1 MHTLR
6 SLARVGPRRTA
17 VVMGVVAATI
27 AATATPAFAASIPLT
42 LSALKGPSGGGNT
55 ITATVTTGVFQLGTA
70 VIFQQKTTDSTACP
84 VTYTSTG
91 NTVVTPDKLKRPS
104 TKLLGITVPSGVVTG
119 VAAVAKFNICV
130 YSGTAASS
138 PLIAHTAA
146 AAPYAV
152 SAAATITGVTPAAGA
167 AQGGTSITV
176 LGSNFPDTLG
186 TAAAPNITATVA
198 GKPLTITS
206 TSATSFT
213 ATTPANAPGGP
224 YAIAVTTA
232 GGTVTVPNLFSY
244 ANGIVVTPNSAPN
257 TSAAVDL
264 DVQGVG
270 FSSMTFPG
278 TTGTTPKAASGH
290 VYLVAG
296 VYSAAGSPKANPGKA
311 ECVNVLPISDVELIC
326 TLQLRA
332 RLVAA
337 ENAVDLVAATT
348 GLAASA
354 ASNASANITLTTGNF
369 ALTDGGRRVTG
380 TGLSAGTTLST
391 VGSTTTGTLS
401 QVPTGAISGM
411 SVGAS
416 GTFADGVVLSATPQT
431 LTSATAKFTASDVG
445 KLVIGTGA
453 GTVPFG
459 TTITAVTNATTAT
472 LSVPVAAS
480 GALSFTIDEPV
491 PVTTGVYTVTL
502 VNTGAANGPAGLT
515 QSVISSGSTFTVA
528 DF

>member
-17 VVMGVVAATI
+17 VVIGVVAATI

-42 LSALKGPSGGGNT
+42 LSATKGPAGGGNT
-55 ITATVTTGVFQLGTA
+55 ITASVTTGVFQLGTA

-84 VTYTSTG
+84 VVYTSAG
-91 NTVVTPDKLKRPS
+91 NTVVPPDKLKRPS
-104 TKLLGITVPSGVVTG
+104 TKLLAITVPAAVTG
-119 VAAVAKFNICV
+119 VSAVTKFNICV
-130 YSGTAASS
+130 YSGAAASS

-152 SAAATITGVTPAAGA
+152 SAAATVTGVTPAAGA
-167 AQGGTSITV
+167 AQGGTQITV
-176 LGSNFPDTLG
+176 LGTNFPETLG
-186 TAAAPNITATVA
+186 TAAAPTITATVA

-213 ATTPANAPGGP
+213 ATTPANSPGGP
-224 YAIAVTTA
+224 FAIAVTTA

-244 ANGIVVTPNSAPN
+244 ANGIVVTPQSAPN

-278 TTGTTPKAASGH
+278 TTGTTPQATTGH
-290 VYLVAG
+290 VYLVSG
-296 VYSAAGSPKANPGKA
+296 VYSATGATKANPGKA

-337 ENAVDLVAATT
+337 ENAVDMVAATT

-354 ASNASANITLTTGNF
+354 ASNASPNIILTTGNF
-369 ALTDGGRRVTG
+369 ALTDSGRRVTG
-380 TGLSAGTTLST
+380 TGLNAGTTLT
-391 VGSTTTGTLS
+391 TAATTTTGTLS
-401 QVPTGAISGM
+401 QAPSGAISAM

-416 GTFADGVVLSATPQT
+416 GTFADGIVLLATPQT
-431 LTSATAKFTASDVG
+431 LTSATAKFTASDIG
-445 KLVIGTGA
+445 KLVTGTVG
-453 GTVPFG
+453 GTVPLG
-459 TTITAVTNATTAT
+459 ATITAVTNATTAT
-472 LSVPVAAS
+472 LSVPVAAN
-480 GALSFTIDEPV
+480 GTLSFTIDEPV

-502 VNTGAANGPAGLT
+502 VNTGAPNGPAGLT